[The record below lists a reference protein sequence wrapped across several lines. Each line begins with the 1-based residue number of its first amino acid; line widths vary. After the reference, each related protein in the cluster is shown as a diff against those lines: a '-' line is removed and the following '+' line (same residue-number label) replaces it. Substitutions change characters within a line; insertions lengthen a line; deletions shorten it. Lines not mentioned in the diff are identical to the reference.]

1 MKILDVPQSGSINYR
16 TASRNRN
23 GQYLRARAIP
33 VQPRSTAQLAVRGYL
48 ALNSQTFGAL
58 TKTQQAAW
66 GTYAA
71 LHPRTDSLGQ
81 SSPMTA
87 AQAYGSVNNLLRLQG
102 LPTVTTP
109 PAAPDFTAF
118 LPGALSS
125 SALSVTVTG
134 YVRPATGQIAFY
146 ATRPVGNGRNFMG
159 EQTFIQFSSG
169 SLTTAINLAPAIAAR
184 FGTLAAGMVIQ
195 IAQVPVVN
203 GIKGSPQVA
212 NVILAT

>member
-1 MKILDVPQSGSINYR
+1 ML
-16 TASRNRN
+16 
-23 GQYLRARAIP
+23 
-33 VQPRSTAQLAVRGYL
+33 
-48 ALNSQTFGAL
+48 L
-58 TKTQQAAW
+58 TKEQQAAW

-125 SALSVTVTG
+125 TALSVTLTG
-134 YVRPATGQIAFY
+134 YVRPACASIAFY

-169 SLTTAINLAPAIAAR
+169 SLTTPINLAPAIAAR
-184 FGTLAAGMVIQ
+184 FGTLAAGMVMQ

>member
-48 ALNSQTFGAL
+48 SLNSQTFGAL
-58 TKTQQAAW
+58 TKAQQAAW
-66 GTYAA
+66 ATYAA

-87 AQAYGSVNNLLRLQG
+87 SQAYGSVNNILRLQG
-102 LPTVTTP
+102 LAIVAVP
-109 PAAPDFTAF
+109 PQAPDFTLFA
-118 LPGALSS
+118 PGALSS
-125 SALSVTVTG
+125 TALSVTVTG

-159 EQTFIQFSSG
+159 ETTFIQFTSG
-169 SLTTAINLAPAIAAR
+169 ALTTPINLAPAITAR
-184 FGTLAAGMVIQ
+184 FGTLSVGQVMQ
-195 IAQVPVVN
+195 ITQVPVVN

-212 NVILAT
+212 NITIAT